1 MTLDGYDTIVHEYN
15 IGIEGLFALP
25 ITLIREERIRY
36 RGSSE
41 VPEPEQEMAAALRSA
56 LQERIDGEIVSSQIS
71 VDRGEELV
79 YVTLFAQ
86 CNENIAV
93 PIETQGAPAP
103 P

>member
-1 MTLDGYDTIVHEYN
+1 MG
-15 IGIEGLFALP
+15 
-25 ITLIREERIRY
+25 
-36 RGSSE
+36 
-41 VPEPEQEMAAALRSA
+41 AALRSA

-71 VDRGEELV
+71 VDRGEGLV

-93 PIETQGAPAP
+93 PIETQGASAP